1 MSKPLRLS
9 DLSPDRQALVR
20 LCQEMNFG
28 HILGLEVKKGDPV
41 LDPPPE
47 VLLDVKLDADEGS
60 RPELT
65 LADFELRIE
74 VCRLLVRIDEVHN
87 GWIERLEVRHGTPV
101 RAVFRRRPAD
111 ATSSA

>member
-9 DLSPDRQALVR
+9 NLSSDRQALVR

-28 HILGLEVKKGDPV
+28 HIGLEVKKGEAV

-47 VLLDVKLDADEGS
+47 VLLDVKLDADEGL

-65 LADFELRIE
+65 LADFEPRTE

-87 GWIERLEVRHGTPV
+87 GWIERLDVRHGTPV

-111 ATSSA
+111 ATSSD